1 MIRSSSILALLLL
14 PAVADEVILSDSSRL
29 LGTVTALADT
39 GQVLLQSD
47 LAFEP
52 FQVRA
57 DHLQRVVFAPGTEKE
72 DQHDC
77 MVTLVNG
84 DQFPADLSAID
95 EGTVTVH
102 TDFGGDIRIPR
113 ESIGTVQL
121 GVRPR
126 KTIYRGPDSDA
137 GWTIKNGWRYDS
149 RRFSADSNGT
159 IAREF
164 DIPGSFALKFRLTWR
179 NTPNIQAYFACENFD
194 TTAKANRYFIQL
206 NNAGFELKRQ
216 DATGN
221 GGFYSMASLSNES
234 VNFEKS
240 ALEIELLVDRHLGE
254 VHVLFDGE
262 EVGHYRDPAK
272 SVPNGQGVMFRS
284 NIAENDVQTVS
295 RIEVREWDPSA
306 ALHGKEERGDVAR
319 DVVITRSSDRGTGKI
334 LSMKPAAEGG
344 TLVYKGP
351 HHPEPVELPLSEIST
366 MFFARPAAPG
376 GADTPEGA
384 EAPAPPPAPPL
395 TLGLRGRGSL
405 AVSGCAFNGEQIVA
419 KHPLLG
425 DLSIRRD
432 AVASLQRKNE
442 KPQHVEEPAEEP
454 EDE

>member
-1 MIRSSSILALLLL
+1 MIRSASILALLVL
-14 PAVADEVILSDSSRL
+14 PVVADEVILSDNSRL
-29 LGTVTALADT
+29 KGTVTALSEG

-57 DHLQRVVFAPGTEKE
+57 DHLQQVVFAAGSEKE

-77 MVTLVNG
+77 MVTLANG
-84 DQFPADLSAID
+84 DQFPADLAGID
-95 EGTVTVH
+95 EATVTVH
-102 TDFGGDIRIPR
+102 TDFGGDVKIPR
-113 ESIGTVQL
+113 ESIGTIQL

-126 KTIYRGPDSDA
+126 KTIYRGPESDN

-159 IAREF
+159 VARDF

-179 NTPNIQAYFACENFD
+179 NSPNIQAYFACDSFD
-194 TTAKANRYFIQL
+194 TTSKADRYFIQL
-206 NNAGFELKRQ
+206 SNAGFELRRQ
-216 DATGN
+216 SASGN
-221 GGFYSMASLSNES
+221 NSFYSMASVTADSLNY
-234 VNFEKS
+234 EKS
-240 ALEIELLVDRHLGE
+240 ALEIELLVDRHLGD
-254 VHVLFDGE
+254 VHVLFDGK

-272 SVPNGQGVMFRS
+272 SFPQGQGIMFRTTIS
-284 NIAENDVQTVS
+284 GDDQQTIS

-306 ALHGKEERGDVAR
+306 ARHGKEERGDTTR

-334 LSMKPAAEGG
+334 LSMKPSAEGAS
-344 TLVYKGP
+344 LLYKGP
-351 HHPEPVELPLSEIST
+351 HHPEPVELPLTEIST
-366 MFFARPAAPG
+366 LFFARPA
-376 GADTPEGA
+376 EA
-384 EAPAPPPAPPL
+384 EAPAADKSSL

-425 DLSIRRD
+425 DLAIRRD
-432 AVASLQRKNE
+432 AVASLQRKSE
-442 KPQHVEEPAEEP
+442 KPQIEEPAEP
-454 EDE
+454 EEE

>member
-1 MIRSSSILALLLL
+1 MTIPLSPVIRSASILAFLIL
-14 PAVADEVILSDSSRL
+14 PAVADEVILSDNSRL
-29 LGTVTALADT
+29 MGTVTALADS

-57 DHLQRVVFAPGTEKE
+57 DHLQRVAFSAGSEKE

-77 MVTLVNG
+77 MVTLANG
-84 DQFPADLSAID
+84 DQFPADLSGID
-95 EGTVTVH
+95 ETSVTVH
-102 TDFGGDIRIPR
+102 TDFGGDVRIPR

-126 KTIYRGPDSDA
+126 KTIYRGPDNDT

-159 IAREF
+159 VAREF

-179 NTPNIQAYFACENFD
+179 NSPNIQAYFACDSFD
-194 TTAKANRYFIQL
+194 TTTKSNRYFIQL
-206 NNAGFELKRQ
+206 TNAGFELRRQ
-216 DATGN
+216 DASGN
-221 GGFYSMASLSNES
+221 GTLYPMASVTADSL
-234 VNFEKS
+234 NFEKS
-240 ALEIELLVDRHLGE
+240 ALEVELLVDRHLGN
-254 VHVLFDGE
+254 VHVLFDGKE
-262 EVGHYRDPAK
+262 FGQYHDPAK
-272 SVPNGQGVMFRS
+272 SFPQGQGIMFRTT
-284 NIAENDVQTVS
+284 IAGDDMQTVS

-306 ALHGKEERGDVAR
+306 ARHRNEERGDATR

-334 LSMKPAAEGG
+334 LSMKPAAEDA
-344 TLVYKGP
+344 TLLYKGP
-351 HHPEPVELPLSEIST
+351 HHPEPVELPLSEVST
-366 MFFARPAAPG
+366 MFFARPG
-376 GADTPEGA
+376 DD
-384 EAPAPPPAPPL
+384 EAPADEKPPL

-432 AVASLQRKNE
+432 AVASLQRKSE
-442 KPQHVEEPAEEP
+442 QPQNEEPAEP
-454 EDE
+454 EEE

>member
-1 MIRSSSILALLLL
+1 VTTSLSPVIRSASILAILIL
-14 PAVADEVILSDSSRL
+14 PAVADEVILSDNSRL
-29 LGTVTALADT
+29 MGTVTALSDS

-57 DHLQRVVFAPGTEKE
+57 DHLQRVAFSTGSEKE

-77 MVTLVNG
+77 MVTLGNG
-84 DQFPADLSAID
+84 DQFPADLSGID
-95 EGTVTVH
+95 ETSVTVH
-102 TDFGGDIRIPR
+102 TDFGGDVRIPR

-126 KTIYRGPDSDA
+126 KTIYRGPDSDI

-159 IAREF
+159 IYRKF
-164 DIPGSFALKFRLTWR
+164 DTPGSFALKFRLTWR
-179 NTPNIQAYFACENFD
+179 NSPNIQAYFACD
-194 TTAKANRYFIQL
+194 TSDTATKANRYFIQL

-221 GGFYSMASLSNES
+221 GSFYSMASVTADSL
-234 VNFEKS
+234 NFEKS
-240 ALEIELLVDRHLGE
+240 ALEVELLVDRHLGD
-254 VHVLFDGE
+254 VHVLFDGK

-272 SVPNGQGVMFRS
+272 SVPQGQAIMFRTT
-284 NIAENDVQTVS
+284 IAGDDLQTVS

-306 ALHGKEERGDVAR
+306 ARHGNEERGDTAR

-334 LSMKPAAEGG
+334 LSMKPAAEGA
-344 TLVYKGP
+344 TLLYKGP
-351 HHPEPVELPLSEIST
+351 HHPEPVELPLSEVST
-366 MFFARPAAPG
+366 MFFARPG
-376 GADTPEGA
+376 DG
-384 EAPAPPPAPPL
+384 EAPAADKPPL

-425 DLSIRRD
+425 ELAIRRD
-432 AVASLQRKNE
+432 AVASLQRKSGKAEN
-442 KPQHVEEPAEEP
+442 EEPAEP
-454 EDE
+454 EEE

>member
-1 MIRSSSILALLLL
+1 VIRSASILALLLL
-14 PAVADEVILSDSSRL
+14 PAVADEVILSDGSKL
-29 LGTVTALADT
+29 NGTVTALSDS

-57 DHLQRVVFAPGTEKE
+57 DHLQRAVFSAGSEKE

-77 MVTLVNG
+77 MVTLANG
-84 DQFPADLSAID
+84 DVFPADLSGID
-95 EGTVTVH
+95 ESSVTVR
-102 TDFGGDIRIPR
+102 TSFAGDLEIPR

-126 KTIYRGPDSDA
+126 KTIYRGPESDS

-159 IAREF
+159 ISREF

-179 NTPNIQAYFACENFD
+179 NTPNIQAYFACESFD
-194 TTAKANRYFIQL
+194 TTTKANRYFVQL
-206 NNAGFELKRQ
+206 NAAGFELKRQ
-216 DATGN
+216 DASGN
-221 GGFYSMASLSNES
+221 GSFYSMASLAADA

-240 ALEIELLVDRHLGE
+240 ALEVELLVDRHMKV

-262 EVGHYRDPAK
+262 EVGHYSDPGKTA
-272 SVPNGQGVMFRS
+272 PTGQGIMFRT
-284 NIAENDVQTVS
+284 NISGEDLQTVS

-306 ALHGKEERGDVAR
+306 ARHGKEERGDVTR

-334 LSMKPAAEGG
+334 LSMTTTPEGAI
-344 TLVYKGP
+344 LRYKGP

-366 MFFARPAAPG
+366 MFFARP
-376 GADTPEGA
+376 DKSS
-384 EAPAPPPAPPL
+384 EATAVAAPPL
-395 TLGLRGRGSL
+395 TLGFRGRGSL
-405 AVSGCAFNGEQIVA
+405 GVSGCAFNGEQIVA

-425 DLSIRRD
+425 DLAIRRD
-432 AVASLQRKNE
+432 AVASLQRKSE
-442 KPQHVEEPAEEP
+442 KPRNEEPAEP